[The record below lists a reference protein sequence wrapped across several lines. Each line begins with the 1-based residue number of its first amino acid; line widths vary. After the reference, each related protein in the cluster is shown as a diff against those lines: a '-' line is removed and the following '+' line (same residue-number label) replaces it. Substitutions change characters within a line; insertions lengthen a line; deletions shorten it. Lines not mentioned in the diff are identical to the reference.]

1 MDKLK
6 IFFHSIL
13 VIVNILSIIIILQVV
28 FEEIPC
34 CKCDWPLDKIS
45 RVNDMAK
52 DFSITVISSTFFYLI
67 LVVIPEKIKEKFVRR
82 RTQGTID
89 SIANTMQEIIAFLA
103 YRCSLSQNSQD
114 SYYLKI
120 KPESFDSITDISKEN
135 QTGFYY
141 STHQN
146 RKKELMNVSNWDE
159 VSFLYSRTEAIK
171 KITSDYL
178 DIPGIVYEQ
187 QQLVFLIRQI
197 GRCSFINNVE
207 MKCNNSLPI
216 SISNMPNSIKNFYS
230 LYQSLYRYTVNMR
243 ELNVEDTD
251 AAKVK
256 SIPVNYCPCNKIKT
270 S

>member
-1 MDKLK
+1 
-6 IFFHSIL
+6 
-13 VIVNILSIIIILQVV
+13 
-28 FEEIPC
+28 
-34 CKCDWPLDKIS
+34 
-45 RVNDMAK
+45 
-52 DFSITVISSTFFYLI
+52 
-67 LVVIPEKIKEKFVRR
+67 
-82 RTQGTID
+82 
-89 SIANTMQEIIAFLA
+89 
-103 YRCSLSQNSQD
+103 
-114 SYYLKI
+114 
-120 KPESFDSITDISKEN
+120 
-135 QTGFYY
+135 
-141 STHQN
+141 
-146 RKKELMNVSNWDE
+146 MNVSNWDE

-256 SIPVNYCPCNKIKT
+256 SIPVNYCPCNNIKT